1 VFATVQGISFNR
13 LLRKRRQEVDET
25 MDIKLDKIQM
35 DMAREVR
42 RFLDK
47 ECPTDYVR
55 EMFEDDRGFTEEKW
69 RKMVGM
75 DWLGVRIPEK
85 YGGMGMGQLELNVLL
100 EEMGRVLL
108 PGPFLSTAVLAAEAV
123 MAAGSDLQKTSILPR
138 IAAGETKG
146 TLALHE
152 WDGGSDPEYIGAEA
166 HPNGGGFILS
176 GTKIGVL
183 DAHVSELMICAA
195 LTEPGSRPL
204 HGITLFLVNPKD
216 NGVSVSLL
224 PVMDGTRKMC
234 AVEFKD
240 VPLSREDILGE
251 VNTGWSFLEKVLQ
264 RVQVGLCAEN
274 VGGAQRAMEIAT
286 SHAKSRVQFDK
297 PIGSF
302 QAVKHR
308 CAEMYVEVESGRSL
322 SYWAAWAQDEADQT
336 EASLA
341 ASVAKAYCAEMFRKV
356 STSAIQVLG
365 ATGYSWE
372 HDIHLYLKRAKVNEV
387 LFGDPDYHRE
397 KIVRTLTRG
406 QTYRNE

>member
-1 VFATVQGISFNR
+1 
-13 LLRKRRQEVDET
+13 

-55 EMFEDDRGFTEEKW
+55 KMFDDYRGFTEDKW
-69 RKMVGM
+69 RKMADM

-85 YGGMGMGQLELNVLL
+85 YGGMGMGQLDLNVLL
-100 EEMGRVLL
+100 EEMGRFLL
-108 PGPFLSTAVLAAEAV
+108 PGPFLATAVLTAEAI
-123 MAAGSDLQKTSILPR
+123 MAAGSDSQKADFLPR
-138 IAAGETKG
+138 IASGEIKG
-146 TLALHE
+146 TIALYE
-152 WDGGSDPEYIGAEA
+152 LNGGSDPEYIRAEA
-166 HPNGGGFILS
+166 HKNGEGYIFS

-183 DAHVSELMICAA
+183 DAHVSQLMICAA
-195 LTEPGSRPL
+195 LTEPGSSTL
-204 HGITLFLVNPKD
+204 QGITLFLVNPNDK
-216 NGVSVSLL
+216 GVSISLL

-234 AVEFKD
+234 AVEFRD

-251 VNTGWSFLEKVLQ
+251 VNTGWSSMEKVLQ

-274 VGGAQRAMEIAT
+274 VGGAQRTLEIAT
-286 SHAKSRVQFDK
+286 SHAKTRVQFDK

-308 CAEMYVEVESGRSL
+308 CAEMYVEVESGRSI
-322 SYWAAWAQDEADQT
+322 SYWAAWAQDEADRT

-341 ASVAKAYCAEMFRKV
+341 ASAAKTYCSEMFRTV
-356 STSAIQVLG
+356 TTSALQVLG

-372 HDIHLYLKRAKVNEV
+372 HDIHLYLKRAKLNEV
-387 LFGDPDYHRE
+387 LFGDPTYHRE
-397 KIVRTLTRG
+397 RIIRTLTSK
-406 QTYRNE
+406 QT